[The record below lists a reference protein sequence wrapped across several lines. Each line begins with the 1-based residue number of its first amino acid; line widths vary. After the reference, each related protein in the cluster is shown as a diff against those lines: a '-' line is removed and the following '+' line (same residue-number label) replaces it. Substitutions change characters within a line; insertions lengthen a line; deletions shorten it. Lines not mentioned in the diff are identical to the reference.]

1 MMLEN
6 EDDFRVPGLSS
17 WVGGGALH
25 QGKSVLGQEGG
36 FRGGESRIQG
46 PRGCRW
52 NTTLS
57 L

>member
-36 FRGGESRIQG
+36 FRGV
-46 PRGCRW
+46 
-52 NTTLS
+52 N
-57 L
+57 